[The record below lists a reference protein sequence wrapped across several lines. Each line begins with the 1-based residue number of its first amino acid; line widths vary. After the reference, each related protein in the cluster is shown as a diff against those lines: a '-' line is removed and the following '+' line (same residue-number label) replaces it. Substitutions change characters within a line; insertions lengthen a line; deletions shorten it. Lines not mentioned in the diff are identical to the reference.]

1 MFRISRFQQVMQAVP
16 RGTFQGL
23 VDRYQADRYTKGFGC
38 LGLLTAQVFGQ
49 LSGSRSL
56 RDLETGYN
64 AHRAQHYHLGTG
76 PVRRTTLADA
86 SARRTPAVF
95 EDLARVLMAAASRSV
110 RRQMEEGLLLL
121 DSTSFTLKGR
131 GFDWAQAHRTRN
143 TQGLKLHV
151 VYDLGSDTPVLQEIT
166 AANLNDVSQAAR
178 MPLRRGA
185 SYVFDKGYCDY
196 AWWSRFDEHDAR
208 FITRLKRNAKV
219 SVVQARQIPELERDT
234 ILADESVRLS
244 NRYPGG
250 KRRNPYTR
258 PVRRITVRRPD
269 KDSDLV
275 LVTND
280 WERTAAEVAA
290 CYKAR
295 WQIELFFKWI
305 KQHLR
310 IKTFYGHSENAVR
323 IQILCA
329 LITYLLVALYRQA
342 QGATSSLRRV
352 LDELRVGLF
361 QRPATEAA
369 VERRRREN
377 QLAHRA
383 RQPGLFG

>member
-16 RGTFQGL
+16 RGTFQDL

-64 AHRAQHYHLGTG
+64 AQRAQHYHLGTG

-95 EDLARVLMAAASRSV
+95 EELARVLMAAASRSV
-110 RRQMEEGLLLL
+110 RRQLEEGLLLL

-131 GFDWAQAHRTRN
+131 GFDWTQATRTRN

-219 SVVQARQIPELERDT
+219 SVVHACQIPEPDRDT
-234 ILADESVRLS
+234 ILADEWVTFS

-258 PVRRITVRRPD
+258 EVRRITVRRPD

-280 WERTAAEVAA
+280 PERTAAEVAA

-329 LITYLLVALYRQA
+329 LITYLLVALYRQS
-342 QGATSSLRRV
+342 QGAKTSLRRV

-361 QRPATEAA
+361 QRPATEAV
-369 VERRRREN
+369 VERRRRTS
-377 QLAHRA
+377 QLAHMA